1 MSDVEI
7 LVKEDFDRN
16 WESFL
21 DKMREDFQDEIESTY
36 MRGYCKGLSDGRTE
50 NIESVKDLIQS
61 LVNIIDTSKFTQE
74 QNVVF
79 HRALNFLSNN

>member
-7 LVKEDFDRN
+7 LAKEDFNHN
-16 WESFL
+16 WEFFL
-21 DKMREDFQDEIESTY
+21 DITREDFQDEIESTY
-36 MRGYCKGLSDGRTE
+36 MRGYCKGFSDGESKNT
-50 NIESVKDLIQS
+50 ESVKDLIQS